1 MRTDAFTR
9 GRALADRLTGPLQS
23 ALLLAFRLYW
33 GVQFAQTG
41 LGKLGN
47 LGRTTEFFT
56 TLGIPFPAANAA
68 FVATLETV
76 GGLLLVLGL
85 YARLVALPLTANML
99 VAYVTADRAAL
110 LGLFSDPTAF
120 VQAAPFPFLVTSLLV
135 LAFGPGAVSLDERI
149 RRRRS
154 APRS

>member
-1 MRTDAFTR
+1 MLTEAFTR
-9 GRALADRLTGPLQS
+9 GRALSDRLTGPLQS

-41 LGKLGN
+41 IGKLGN
-47 LGRTTEFFT
+47 LGRTTEFFAS
-56 TLGIPFPAANAA
+56 LGIPFPAANAA

-85 YARLVALPLTANML
+85 FSRLVALPLTVNML
-99 VAYVTADRAAL
+99 VAYLTADRTAL
-110 LGLFSDPTAF
+110 LGLVSDPTAF

-149 RRRRS
+149 RRRTP